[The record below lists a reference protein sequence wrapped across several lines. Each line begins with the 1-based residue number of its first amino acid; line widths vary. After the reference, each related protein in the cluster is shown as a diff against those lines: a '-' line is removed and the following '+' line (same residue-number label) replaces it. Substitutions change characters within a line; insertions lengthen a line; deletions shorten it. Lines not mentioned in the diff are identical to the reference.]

1 MDVSSPARL
10 PRRLEQL
17 SRVREL
23 AASGE
28 ARRLRL
34 GARLSQGEV
43 AAACGTSPSAVSRW
57 ESGERVPRG
66 RAAEKY
72 AAIIV
77 GLASGRKAEQ

>member
-1 MDVSSPARL
+1 MPVTSSRL

-17 SRVREL
+17 SRLREL

-34 GARLSQGEV
+34 GARLSQAEIAG
-43 AAACGTSPSAVSRW
+43 ACGTSASAVSRW

-66 RAAEKY
+66 HAADRY

-77 GLASGRKAEQ
+77 GLDDARGGSP